1 MSHNFV
7 PDAWGWIT
15 TLPPFSQWHSNTMS
29 LCICATPSPSPSSQ
43 PPSMSLSVTKAPP
56 AQPSHLTFSISANY
70 REPIYLWTSKP
81 VHLKTKTQ
89 QSMDEQDTA
98 QLFVDVVNQLLRYG
112 PDNSSSSG
120 GSTKPP
126 FRFPGAQHLHGGDA
140 FNIAFLSLA
149 FLVCTYEAPRDL
161 RRGCLDSLRAQLT
174 GSRCRAASRTLVRMF
189 GANLEDR
196 WMRTLNLAVT
206 NWIVELRSSSSSSS
220 SRHAPPPPRLL
231 FSYAVQATGLW
242 KVQLYCPVVAM
253 GMEDPAAAAT
263 QDERLLFSLT
273 YQQLEGV
280 VQLAYRTV
288 RRENWVDVEV
298 KVDNIRS
305 VVFT

>member
-1 MSHNFV
+1 MSRNFV

-15 TLPPFSQWHSNTMS
+15 TLPPFSQWRANTMS
-29 LCICATPSPSPSSQ
+29 LCICAAAPASAPSQ
-43 PPSMSLSVTKAPP
+43 PPSMSLSVVRTPT
-56 AQPSHLTFSISANY
+56 HLTFSISANY
-70 REPIYLWTSKP
+70 REPISLWMSKP
-81 VHLKTKTQ
+81 VHLKTKAQ
-89 QSMDEQDTA
+89 QCLDEQDTV
-98 QLFVDVVNQLLRYG
+98 QLFVDVVNQVLRYG
-112 PDNSSSSG
+112 PDSNTG
-120 GSTKPP
+120 KPP
-126 FRFPGAQHLHGGDA
+126 FRFPGAQHLHGGSFGDA
-140 FNIAFLSLA
+140 FNITFLSLA

-161 RRGCLDSLRAQLT
+161 RRGCLDALRAQLT
-174 GSRCRAASRTLVRMF
+174 GPRCRGAAKTLVRLL

-196 WMRTLNLAVT
+196 WMRTMNLAVT
-206 NWIVELRSSSSSSS
+206 NWIVELRSSLS
-220 SRHAPPPPRLL
+220 SRHHVQPL
-231 FSYAVQATGLW
+231 FSYAVQASGLW

-288 RRENWVDVEV
+288 RKENWVDVEV

-305 VVFT
+305 VVFTCNDFDSFLH